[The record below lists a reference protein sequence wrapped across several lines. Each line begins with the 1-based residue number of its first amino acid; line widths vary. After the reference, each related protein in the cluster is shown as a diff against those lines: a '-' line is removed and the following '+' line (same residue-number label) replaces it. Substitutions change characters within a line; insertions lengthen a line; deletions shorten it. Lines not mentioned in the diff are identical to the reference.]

1 MIHLFIN
8 VWPTDLQVSLSD
20 FTPEYV
26 KKLVLFTDV
35 ATNLSFDNDDVVDL
49 LVLEGA
55 NRLLTSMH
63 DHGVQCRVGVTY
75 DFSHNYPGWTLI
87 VETDYVKDSINPLVS
102 IFFRWERIESQSIL
116 SFDELIEM

>member
-26 KKLVLFTDV
+26 KKLFLFTDV

-75 DFSHNYPGWTLI
+75 DFSHNYPGWTIL
-87 VETDYVKDSINPLVS
+87 VDADYVGGTINPLVS
-102 IFFRWERIESQSIL
+102 KFFRWEKTESQCIL
-116 SFDELIEM
+116 SFNELMEI